1 MARVIARYS
10 FRFGFARL
18 GAMVAVFVAFC
29 SAAYAQP
36 SGDLQ
41 AQYDAAFQEML
52 KKPADLDVLFKF
64 AAVASQ
70 TGDLEGAVS
79 ALERMLIIDP
89 NLPRVRLELG
99 VLYYRLA
106 SYEVART
113 YLEGA
118 LQSAECPGRRTE
130 QGPGVPRAGEQAAQP
145 VALQRR
151 GFLRSALPVQ
161 RQSRPCGL
169 AVRLFGQ
176 VANLNQAALGASDW
190 GAVGSAQVRH
200 VYDFGLQDGS
210 QLESNFTAYGNRQFQ
225 VTQANIA
232 LLDLNT
238 GPRFRAFRNSFED
251 VTFRPFLTLGYVWV
265 NDTPYYGS
273 YGAGMETGVLL
284 SDRLRNTSIVSWRE
298 LKYQDSSYL
307 PQNSL
312 FTGLQLSASTNF
324 QYKVTD
330 AVTAYVFG
338 NAQRYLTAQAYP
350 WQSYMLEGVGA
361 ALSYR
366 FIDPIFKSQLPW
378 NVTLSVAQQWWQYD
392 APDPTIDPNTGRAQS
407 DTILSLVLSI
417 PINERI
423 TLSVSGGRFNRAA
436 TVPNYAFANN
446 DFMAGLSWRF

>member
-1 MARVIARYS
+1 
-10 FRFGFARL
+10 
-18 GAMVAVFVAFC
+18 MVAVLVAFC

-52 KKPADLDVLFKF
+52 KKPADLDVLFRF

-118 LQSAECPGRRTE
+118 LQSPDVPADVRSKAQEFLAQVNKQRNPSRFSGDVFFGVRY
-130 QGPGVPRAGEQAAQP
+130 QSNANLGPAD
-145 VALQRR
+145 
-151 GFLRSALPVQ
+151 S
-161 RQSRPCGL
+161 S
-169 AVRLFGQ
+169 VRLFGQ

-225 VTQANIA
+225 VTQANIT

-238 GPRFRAFRNSFED
+238 GPRFRAFQGSFED
-251 VTFRPFLTLGYVWV
+251 VTFRPFLAFGYVWV

-273 YGAGMETGVLL
+273 YGAGMEAGVLL

-298 LKYQDSSYL
+298 LKYPDTSYL

-312 FTGLQLSASTNF
+312 FTGVQFSASTNF

-366 FIDPIFKSQLPW
+366 FIDPIFKSQMPW
-378 NVTLSVAQQWWQYD
+378 NLTLSAAQQWWQYD
-392 APDPTIDPNTGRAQS
+392 APDPTIDPNTGRTQS

-423 TLSVSGGRFNRAA
+423 TFSVSGGRFNRAA
-436 TVPNYAFANN
+436 SVPNYAFVNN